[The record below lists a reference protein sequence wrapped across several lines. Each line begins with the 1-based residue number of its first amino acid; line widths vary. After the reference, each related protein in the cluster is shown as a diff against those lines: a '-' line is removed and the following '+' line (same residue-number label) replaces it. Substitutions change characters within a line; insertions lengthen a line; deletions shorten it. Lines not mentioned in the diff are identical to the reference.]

1 MTTPVLSE
9 VALILVFNHR
19 YDQNIEKLQRIYE
32 KRFSNIFYL
41 MPFYDGNKE
50 GVIPVYENSF
60 QFQGFFAQGITQLFQ
75 EKFSHYIFI
84 ADDLILNPILNDSN
98 IIEILHLHNQA
109 AYIKSLTPLT
119 AIDSGWSH
127 LAGVFK
133 VFQDYNGV
141 EFRKQLPPA
150 NEALSLMGSHG
161 IQMDLDNFAPK
172 YPLVTGYSDFV
183 VVGHE
188 SIKRFCRLCGIFAA
202 MRLHAEV
209 ATPTAL
215 ALSAKKIIRE
225 NEVDLMGTELWSKEN
240 RLELERKYDRDLNKL
255 MESFDKG
262 SLYIHPVKLTGWKI
276 N

>member
-1 MTTPVLSE
+1 MTAPVLSE
-9 VALILVFNHR
+9 LALIIAFNHR
-19 YDQNIEKLQRIYE
+19 YDRNIEKLQQIYE

-50 GVIPVYENSF
+50 GVIPVYENSR
-60 QFQGFFAQGITQLFQ
+60 QFQGFFAQGFNEFFQ

-84 ADDLILNPILNDSN
+84 ADDLILNPIINDTN

-109 AYIKSLTPLT
+109 AYIKRLTPLT
-119 AIDSGWSH
+119 AIGPSWSN

-141 EFRKQLPPA
+141 EFRKELPPA
-150 NEALSLMGSHG
+150 NEALKLMENHG
-161 IQMDLDNFAPK
+161 IKMDLDNFAPK

-188 SIKRFCRLCGIFAA
+188 SVRRFCRLCGIFAA

-225 NEVDLMGTELWSKEN
+225 NEVDLKGTELGARES
-240 RLELERKYDRDLNKL
+240 RLELERTYNRDFNKL
-255 MESFDKG
+255 MESFHKE
-262 SLYIHPVKLTGWKI
+262 SLYIHPVKLTGWSL
-276 N
+276 

>member
-1 MTTPVLSE
+1 MTTPALSE

-19 YDQNIEKLQRIYE
+19 YDQNIEKLQQIYE

-60 QFQGFFAQGITQLFQ
+60 QFQGFFAQGFNQLFQ

-84 ADDLILNPILNDSN
+84 ADDLILNPILNDMN

-109 AYIKSLTPLT
+109 SYIKSLTPLT
-119 AIDSGWSH
+119 AIDPGWSH
-127 LAGVFK
+127 LAGVLK

-141 EFRKQLPPA
+141 EFRKELPPA
-150 NEALSLMGSHG
+150 NEAISLMGSHG

-225 NEVDLMGTELWSKEN
+225 NEVDLMGTELWSKED

-255 MESFDKG
+255 MESFHKE